1 MVRIIKSQMLL
12 QQHGNL
18 FTISIIIG
26 VLTALLISTMATGLF
41 VILAGWDSAAMML
54 FGLVCYSFL
63 PLKDGE
69 RTKKVVSQEGIRY
82 PALDLLIIL
91 AAMMSIFTAILL
103 LTRSKGNSVEIA
115 FCMLSIFITWN
126 LIQLLYSVHYTEMYY
141 QRNSGVS
148 FNDTQNPNFWDFLYL
163 SYTIGMTY
171 QVSDNSF
178 STTHFR
184 RVALGHALIS
194 FSFSTVLIAIT
205 INFVGGLMM

>member
-1 MVRIIKSQMLL
+1 MRIIKSQMLL

-115 FCMLSIFITWN
+115 FCILSIFITWN

>member
-1 MVRIIKSQMLL
+1 MRIIKSQMLL

>member
-1 MVRIIKSQMLL
+1 MLL

-26 VLTALLISTMATGLF
+26 VLAALLISTMATGLF

-63 PLKDGE
+63 PLKNGE

>member
-1 MVRIIKSQMLL
+1 MRIIKSQMLL

-26 VLTALLISTMATGLF
+26 VLAALLISTMATGLF

-63 PLKDGE
+63 PLKNGE

>member
-1 MVRIIKSQMLL
+1 MRIIKSQMLL

-103 LTRSKGNSVEIA
+103 LTRSNGNSVEIA

>member
-1 MVRIIKSQMLL
+1 MRIIKSQMLL

-69 RTKKVVSQEGIRY
+69 RTKEVVSQEGIRY

>member
-1 MVRIIKSQMLL
+1 MRIIKSQMLL
-12 QQHGNL
+12 QQNGNL

-63 PLKDGE
+63 PLKNGE

-148 FNDTQNPNFWDFLYL
+148 FNDTQKPNFWDFLYL

-194 FSFSTVLIAIT
+194 FSL
-205 INFVGGLMM
+205 

>member
-1 MVRIIKSQMLL
+1 MKLIKAQILL
-12 QQHGNL
+12 QRHGNL
-18 FTISIIIG
+18 FTMSF
-26 VLTALLISTMATGLF
+26 LTGGLVTLLISMVTAGLF
-41 VILAGWDSAAMML
+41 AILAGWDAAAIML

-63 PLKDGE
+63 PLKNGE

>member
-1 MVRIIKSQMLL
+1 MRIIKSQMLL

-103 LTRSKGNSVEIA
+103 LTRSKGNNVEIA
-115 FCMLSIFITWN
+115 FCILSIFITWN

-141 QRNSGVS
+141 QHNSGVS

>member
-1 MVRIIKSQMLL
+1 MRIIKSQMLL

-18 FTISIIIG
+18 FTIPIIIG

-54 FGLVCYSFL
+54 FVLVCYSFL
-63 PLKDGE
+63 PLKNGE

>member
-1 MVRIIKSQMLL
+1 VRIIKSQMLL

-26 VLTALLISTMATGLF
+26 VLAALLISTMATGLF

-63 PLKDGE
+63 PLKNGE

>member
-1 MVRIIKSQMLL
+1 MRIIKSQMLL

-63 PLKDGE
+63 PLKNGE

-115 FCMLSIFITWN
+115 FCLLSIFITWN

-148 FNDTQNPNFWDFLYL
+148 FNDTQKPNFWDFLYL

>member
-1 MVRIIKSQMLL
+1 MRIIKSQMLL

-26 VLTALLISTMATGLF
+26 VLTALLISTRATGLF

-126 LIQLLYSVHYTEMYY
+126 LIQLLYSVHYTEVYY

>member
-1 MVRIIKSQMLL
+1 MRIIKSQMLL

-63 PLKDGE
+63 PLKNGE

-141 QRNSGVS
+141 QRNSGVF

>member
-1 MVRIIKSQMLL
+1 MLL

>member
-1 MVRIIKSQMLL
+1 MRIIKSQMLL

-54 FGLVCYSFL
+54 FGLVCFSFL
-63 PLKDGE
+63 PLKNGE

>member
-1 MVRIIKSQMLL
+1 MLL

-26 VLTALLISTMATGLF
+26 VLAALLISTMATGLF

-63 PLKDGE
+63 PLKNGE

-184 RVALGHALIS
+184 RVALGHAFIS

>member
-1 MVRIIKSQMLL
+1 MRIIKSQMLL

-63 PLKDGE
+63 PLKNGE

>member
-1 MVRIIKSQMLL
+1 MRIIKSQMLL

-63 PLKDGE
+63 PLKNGE

-126 LIQLLYSVHYTEMYY
+126 LIQILYSVHYTEMYY

-148 FNDTQNPNFWDFLYL
+148 FNDTQSPNFWDFLYL

>member
-1 MVRIIKSQMLL
+1 MRIIKSQMLL

-63 PLKDGE
+63 PLKNGE

-115 FCMLSIFITWN
+115 FCMLSTFITWN

-148 FNDTQNPNFWDFLYL
+148 FNDTQKPNFWDFLYL

>member
-1 MVRIIKSQMLL
+1 MRIIKSQMLL

-63 PLKDGE
+63 PLKNGE

-148 FNDTQNPNFWDFLYL
+148 FNDTQKPNFWDFLYL

>member
-1 MVRIIKSQMLL
+1 
-12 QQHGNL
+12 
-18 FTISIIIG
+18 
-26 VLTALLISTMATGLF
+26 VLAALLISTMATGLF

-63 PLKDGE
+63 PLKNGE

-141 QRNSGVS
+141 QHNSGVS